1 MEKPS
6 RLCDWLL
13 VNKEVNAV
21 WGLWGEGAKQNNN
34 DWIREV
40 ASKERDRKK
49 KKRKKEN
56 ENRPKY
62 ITAYC
67 TKSESSLNLQQE
79 AL

>member
-34 DWIREV
+34 EWIREV

-49 KKRKKEN
+49 KERKKEN

-67 TKSESSLNLQQE
+67 TKSERSLNLQQE